1 MSATESF
8 REAIAIL
15 VEEAYPQLADHLEE
29 GVYHGSPALIMDGA
43 VLTLLDF
50 DSIRLEDYHGNLKYG
65 QIKAGDERD
74 LVHQFVAASSP
85 YGEYHAAL
93 AQGPEGWEI
102 EPWGSGMIHSAWRSS
117 DGTYVEVDMT
127 AMFSSDVI
135 IDHYGISLTLR
146 GVTANEARIAVE
158 TLEEHGVAAM
168 VDVQFRRDGRLSDAL
183 KILPGG
189 VEIGKTGQTAIES
202 RPTPGG
208 YAEYWAVTIDGDEH
222 TCTTVGQVI
231 ETLVNAIEE

>member
-1 MSATESF
+1 MSATENF
-8 REAIAIL
+8 REAIAVL

-50 DSIRLEDYHGNLKYG
+50 DSIRLEDYHGNLKYS

-93 AQGPEGWEI
+93 AQDPEGWEI

-127 AMFSSDVI
+127 AQFSPDVI

-146 GVTANEARIAVE
+146 GVTANEARIAVD
-158 TLEEHGVAAM
+158 TLEEHGLAAM
-168 VDVQFRRDGRLSDAL
+168 VDEWCGASSPLWNMLR
-183 KILPGG
+183 ILPNG
-189 VEIGKTGQTAIES
+189 AIEDTQAEIAS
-202 RPTPGG
+202 NPTPGG
-208 YAEYWAVTIDGDEH
+208 YGHYWVVTIDGAEH
-222 TCTTVGQVI
+222 TCNTGGQVV
-231 ETLVNAIEE
+231 EAVAEALAG

>member
-1 MSATESF
+1 MNPTENF
-8 REAIAIL
+8 REAIAAT
-15 VEEAYPQLADHLEE
+15 VEEAYPHLADHLEE

-50 DSIRLEDYHGNLKYG
+50 DTIRLEDYHGNLNYT

-74 LVHQFVAASSP
+74 LARQFISASNP

-93 AQGPEGWEI
+93 AQGPEGWEL
-102 EPWGSGMIHSAWRSS
+102 EPWGSGRTHSAWRSS

-127 AMFSSDVI
+127 AMFSPDI
-135 IDHYGISLTLR
+135 IVDHYGISLTLR

-168 VDVQFRRDGRLSDAL
+168 VDEWLDGSDSLREALS
-183 KILPGG
+183 ILPNGATEDAKA
-189 VEIGKTGQTAIES
+189 EIAS
-202 RPTPGG
+202 NPTPGG
-208 YAEYWAVTIDGDEH
+208 YGHYWIVTIDGTEH
-222 TCTTVGQVI
+222 TCNTAGQVAEVI
-231 ETLVNAIEE
+231 VDELSR

>member
-1 MSATESF
+1 MTATENF
-8 REAIAIL
+8 RETIATL
-15 VEEAYPQLADHLEE
+15 VEEAYPQLADHVEE

-50 DSIRLEDYHGNLKYG
+50 NTIRLEDYHGNLNYI
-65 QIKAGDERD
+65 QIKTGDERA
-74 LVHQFVAASSP
+74 LVRQFVAASSP

-102 EPWGSGMIHSAWRSS
+102 EPWGSGTTHSAWRSS

-127 AMFSSDVI
+127 AMFSPDVI

-168 VDVQFRRDGRLSDAL
+168 VDEWL
-183 KILPGG
+183 GG
-189 VEIGKTGQTAIES
+189 VDTLRGALNVLPSGAIDDAQAEIAS
-202 RPTPGG
+202 HPTPGG
-208 YAEYWAVTIDGDEH
+208 YGHYWVVTIDGAEH
-222 TCTTVGQVI
+222 TCNTAGQVVEVI
-231 ETLVNAIEE
+231 ADELSR

>member
-1 MSATESF
+1 MSYTENF
-8 REAIAIL
+8 REAIATL

-29 GVYHGSPALIMDGA
+29 GVYHDSPALIMDGA

-127 AMFSSDVI
+127 AAFSPDVI

-146 GVTANEARIAVE
+146 GVASSEARIAVE
-158 TLEEHGVAAM
+158 TLEERGLAAM
-168 VDVQFRRDGRLSDAL
+168 VDEWCGASSPLGNAL
-183 KILPGG
+183 RILPNG
-189 VEIGKTGQTAIES
+189 AIEATQAEIAS
-202 RPTPGG
+202 HPTPGG
-208 YAEYWAVTIDGDEH
+208 YGHYWVVTIDGAEH
-222 TCTTVGQVI
+222 VCNTAGRVVEVIAEAIVG
-231 ETLVNAIEE
+231 

>member
-1 MSATESF
+1 MTATENF
-8 REAIAIL
+8 RESIATL
-15 VEEAYPQLADHLEE
+15 VEEAYPQLADHVEE

-50 DSIRLEDYHGNLKYG
+50 NTIRLEDYHGNLNYI
-65 QIKAGDERD
+65 QIETGDERD
-74 LVHQFVAASSP
+74 LARQFVAASSP

-102 EPWGSGMIHSAWRSS
+102 EPWGSGMIHSEWRSS
-117 DGTYVEVDMT
+117 DGTYVEVDMS
-127 AMFSSDVI
+127 AMFSPDVI

-168 VDVQFRRDGRLSDAL
+168 VDEWL
-183 KILPGG
+183 GG
-189 VEIGKTGQTAIES
+189 VDTLRGALNVLPSGAIDDAQAEIAS
-202 RPTPGG
+202 HPTPAG
-208 YAEYWAVTIDGDEH
+208 YGHYWVVTIDGAEH
-222 TCTTVGQVI
+222 TCNTAGQVVEVI
-231 ETLVNAIEE
+231 ADELSR

>member
-127 AMFSSDVI
+127 AMFSPDVI

-158 TLEEHGVAAM
+158 TLEEHGLAAM
-168 VDVQFRRDGRLSDAL
+168 VDEWCGSSSTLGNAL
-183 KILPGG
+183 RILPNG
-189 VEIGKTGQTAIES
+189 AIEDTQAEIAS
-202 RPTPGG
+202 NPTPGG
-208 YAEYWAVTIDGDEH
+208 YGYYWVVTIDGAEH
-222 TCTTVGQVI
+222 TCKTGGQVVEVI
-231 ETLVNAIEE
+231 ADALAG

>member
-1 MSATESF
+1 MSATENF
-8 REAIAIL
+8 REAIAVL

-50 DSIRLEDYHGNLKYG
+50 DSIRLEDYHGNLKYS

-93 AQGPEGWEI
+93 AQDPEGWEI

-127 AMFSSDVI
+127 AQFSPDVI

-146 GVTANEARIAVE
+146 GVTANEARIAVD
-158 TLEEHGVAAM
+158 TLEEHGLAAM
-168 VDVQFRRDGRLSDAL
+168 VDEWCGASSPLWNMLR
-183 KILPGG
+183 ILPNG
-189 VEIGKTGQTAIES
+189 AIEDTQAEIAS
-202 RPTPGG
+202 NPTPGG
-208 YAEYWAVTIDGDEH
+208 YGHYWVVTIDGAEH
-222 TCTTVGQVI
+222 TCNTGGQVV
-231 ETLVNAIEE
+231 EAIAEALAG

>member
-1 MSATESF
+1 MSATESA
-8 REAIAIL
+8 RETIAVL

-102 EPWGSGMIHSAWRSS
+102 EPWGSGTIHSAWRSS

-127 AMFSSDVI
+127 AMFSPDVI

-158 TLEEHGVAAM
+158 TLEEHGLAAM
-168 VDVQFRRDGRLSDAL
+168 VDEWCGSSSPLGNAL
-183 KILPGG
+183 RILPNG
-189 VEIGKTGQTAIES
+189 AIEDTQAEIAS
-202 RPTPGG
+202 NPTPGG
-208 YAEYWAVTIDGDEH
+208 YGHYWVVTIDGAEH
-222 TCTTVGQVI
+222 TCNTGGQVVEVI
-231 ETLVNAIEE
+231 ADALAG

>member
-1 MSATESF
+1 MSATENF
-8 REAIAIL
+8 REAIAVL

-50 DSIRLEDYHGNLKYG
+50 DSIRLEDYHGNLHYG

-93 AQGPEGWEI
+93 AQEPEGWEI

-127 AMFSSDVI
+127 AQFSPDVI

-146 GVTANEARIAVE
+146 GVTANEARIAVD
-158 TLEEHGVAAM
+158 TLEEHGLAAM
-168 VDVQFRRDGRLSDAL
+168 VDEWCGASSPLGNMLR
-183 KILPGG
+183 ILPNG
-189 VEIGKTGQTAIES
+189 AIEDTQAEIAS
-202 RPTPGG
+202 NPTPGG
-208 YAEYWAVTIDGDEH
+208 YGYYWVVTIDGAEH
-222 TCTTVGQVI
+222 TCNTGGQVV
-231 ETLVNAIEE
+231 EAIADALAG

>member
-1 MSATESF
+1 MSDTESA
-8 REAIAIL
+8 RETIAAL

-43 VLTLLDF
+43 VLTLLGIDT
-50 DSIRLEDYHGNLKYG
+50 IRLEDYHGNLNYI
-65 QIKAGDERD
+65 QIDTGVERD

-102 EPWGSGMIHSAWRSS
+102 EPWGSGMTHSAWRSS
-117 DGTYVEVDMT
+117 AGTYVEVDMM
-127 AMFSSDVI
+127 AMFSPDVI

-158 TLEEHGVAAM
+158 TLEEHGLAAM
-168 VDVQFRRDGRLSDAL
+168 ADEWLEASSPLGNAL
-183 KILPGG
+183 RILPNGATEDTQA
-189 VEIGKTGQTAIES
+189 EIAS
-202 RPTPGG
+202 HPTPGG
-208 YAEYWAVTIDGDEH
+208 YGHYWVVTIDGAEH
-222 TCTTVGQVI
+222 TCNTVGQVVEVI
-231 ETLVNAIEE
+231 AEALAG

>member
-8 REAIAIL
+8 REAIAAL

-102 EPWGSGMIHSAWRSS
+102 EPWGSGMTHSAWRSS

-127 AMFSSDVI
+127 AMFSPDVI

-146 GVTANEARIAVE
+146 GVTANAARIAVE
-158 TLEEHGVAAM
+158 TLEEHGLAAM
-168 VDVQFRRDGRLSDAL
+168 ADEWLGASSPLGNAL
-183 KILPGG
+183 RILPNGATEDTQA
-189 VEIGKTGQTAIES
+189 EIAS
-202 RPTPGG
+202 HPTPGG
-208 YAEYWAVTIDGDEH
+208 YGYYWVVTIDGVEH
-222 TCTTVGQVI
+222 TCNTVGQVV
-231 ETLVNAIEE
+231 EAIAEALAG

>member
-1 MSATESF
+1 MSATESA
-8 REAIAIL
+8 RETIAEL

-74 LVHQFVAASSP
+74 LAHQFVAASSP

-102 EPWGSGMIHSAWRSS
+102 EPWGSGMTHSAWRSS
-117 DGTYVEVDMT
+117 NGTYVEVDIT
-127 AMFSSDVI
+127 AMFSPDVI

-158 TLEEHGVAAM
+158 TLEEHGLAAM
-168 VDVQFRRDGRLSDAL
+168 VDEWCGASSPLGNAL
-183 KILPGG
+183 RILPNG
-189 VEIGKTGQTAIES
+189 AIEDTQAEIAS
-202 RPTPGG
+202 NPTPGG
-208 YAEYWAVTIDGDEH
+208 YGHYWVVTIDEAEH
-222 TCTTVGQVI
+222 TCNTGGQVVEVI
-231 ETLVNAIEE
+231 ADTLAG

>member
-1 MSATESF
+1 MTATENF
-8 REAIAIL
+8 RESIATL
-15 VEEAYPQLADHLEE
+15 VEEAYPQLADHVEE

-50 DSIRLEDYHGNLKYG
+50 NTIRLEDYHGNLNYI
-65 QIKAGDERD
+65 QIETGDERD
-74 LVHQFVAASSP
+74 LARQFVAASSP

-102 EPWGSGMIHSAWRSS
+102 EPWGSGMIHSEWRSS
-117 DGTYVEVDMT
+117 DGTYVAVDMT
-127 AMFSSDVI
+127 AMFSPDVI

-168 VDVQFRRDGRLSDAL
+168 VDKWL
-183 KILPGG
+183 GG
-189 VEIGKTGQTAIES
+189 VDTLRGALNVLPSGAIDDAQAEIAS
-202 RPTPGG
+202 HPTPGG
-208 YAEYWAVTIDGDEH
+208 YGHYWAVTIDGAEH
-222 TCTTVGQVI
+222 TCNTAGQVVEVI
-231 ETLVNAIEE
+231 ADALVG

>member
-1 MSATESF
+1 MSATENF
-8 REAIAIL
+8 REAIAVL

-50 DSIRLEDYHGNLKYG
+50 DSIRLEDYHGNLKYS

-74 LVHQFVAASSP
+74 LVHQFVAASSS

-93 AQGPEGWEI
+93 AQDPEGWEI
-102 EPWGSGMIHSAWRSS
+102 EPWSSGMIHSAWRSS

-127 AMFSSDVI
+127 AQFSPDVI

-146 GVTANEARIAVE
+146 GVTANEARIAVD
-158 TLEEHGVAAM
+158 TLEEHGLAAM
-168 VDVQFRRDGRLSDAL
+168 VDEWCGASSPLWNMLR
-183 KILPGG
+183 ILPNG
-189 VEIGKTGQTAIES
+189 AIEDTQAEIAS
-202 RPTPGG
+202 NPTPGG
-208 YAEYWAVTIDGDEH
+208 YGHYWVVTIDGAEH
-222 TCTTVGQVI
+222 TCNTGGQVV
-231 ETLVNAIEE
+231 EAIAEALAG